1 MADLVGEPARR
12 GDWLEKTSITGFLK
26 TKPYTTDAALAG
38 TYRTTAQAFASPS
51 YLSSARSFKALMSYG
66 LRAPEPS
73 MWMLSGSSQDAI
85 FTPWLRHLALLA
97 GRTFEVKCPEGIEP
111 GEAFQ
116 AAVKARPT
124 GYRGPGGNLTIRLLT
139 SLEGLGINTDTGRIT
154 DLVLAELAESP
165 TVHRATAG
173 ERPIKKR
180 PTETLHVTDD
190 DDVILALPLGQLG
203 NLVTPDVAMWAPQL
217 AQVRYLRTE
226 PMISMDLFFKKKL
239 SGLPNGITMLLDSP
253 YEMSFFDNSQTWTDI
268 SSDRTVLNVI
278 ASNADTLVAYDDKDI
293 IDALLDELSHYI
305 EYKRDDLFD
314 CRTHLQ
320 TNVGE
325 ELFVNQVGSWQWRP
339 QATCGIPNLYIAGD
353 YCKTLIDVVTIEA
366 AAVSGLMA
374 AEALRRRRRVGQPIR
389 LLQPDLF
396 PVKAM
401 TAFASAQRPLAYAA
415 RAVSSADDAIKSGYS
430 QWFPNG

>member
-1 MADLVGEPARR
+1 
-12 GDWLEKTSITGFLK
+12 
-26 TKPYTTDAALAG
+26 
-38 TYRTTAQAFASPS
+38 
-51 YLSSARSFKALMSYG
+51 
-66 LRAPEPS
+66 
-73 MWMLSGSSQDAI
+73 
-85 FTPWLRHLALLA
+85 
-97 GRTFEVKCPEGIEP
+97 
-111 GEAFQ
+111 
-116 AAVKARPT
+116 
-124 GYRGPGGNLTIRLLT
+124 
-139 SLEGLGINTDTGRIT
+139 
-154 DLVLAELAESP
+154 VLAELAESP

-374 AEALRRRRRVGQPIR
+374 AEALRRRRQVGQPIR

-396 PVKAM
+396 PVRAM